1 MSVRRRGT
9 ELILGGTR
17 KRTHVVGLQRILRGR
32 LVLGYPRDNRLG
44 VVSHAHQ
51 VRSS

>member
-9 ELILGGTR
+9 ELILGVTR

-32 LVLGYPRDNRLG
+32 LVLGYPQENWFG

>member
-9 ELILGGTR
+9 ELILGVTR

-32 LVLGYPRDNRLG
+32 LVLGYPLENWLG
-44 VVSHAHQ
+44 VVSRADQ